1 MFPQRRSTEEV
12 HPDGSRVRYGG
23 WVVARCWVITCMKS
37 WAHQKHKVKET
48 QISTSP
54 PRQRQQPSKIIN
66 ETMSS
71 RKESNKLTDAQEKKI
86 SSDIT
91 RTTSGAITDA
101 HQDLI
106 WSLRRKGKKG
116 KPWSESN
123 PRKKKGM
130 VVRGPRR

>member
-1 MFPQRRSTEEV
+1 
-12 HPDGSRVRYGG
+12 
-23 WVVARCWVITCMKS
+23 MKS